1 MSGTAVGALLR
12 EAAGALSAGGNDNP
26 RFEAEQLLMK
36 LCGVTRNDMLMYPGL
51 PVTEE
56 QTERV
61 RQSVARRLS
70 GEPLQYILGEW
81 EFYGLPFFVGEG
93 VLIPRQDTEAIA
105 ELAAGFARERA
116 YDGFLAADLCAGSGC
131 IGITL
136 AKLADVPVKLVE
148 LSDRALEYLKR
159 NIALNGAEALCEAV
173 RGDVL
178 DEATAEGMP
187 RFDLIVTNPPYLT
200 AQDMRE
206 LQTEVSHEPETALFG
221 GEDGLDYY
229 RRMIPLWRRK
239 LKPGGMLAAEIG
251 MGQEADVARIFEDC
265 GITARSEKDMCGVIR
280 VIYGKDN
287 GGKENGR

>member
-56 QTERV
+56 QAERV
-61 RQSVARRLS
+61 R
-70 GEPLQYILGEW
+70 
-81 EFYGLPFFVGEG
+81 PFFVGEG
-93 VLIPRQDTEAIA
+93 VLIPRQDTETIA

-159 NIALNGAEALCEAV
+159 NIRLNGAEALCEAV

-187 RFDLIVTNPPYLT
+187 QFDLIVTNPPYLT

-265 GITARSEKDMCGVIR
+265 GITAHSEKDMCGVIR
-280 VIYGKDN
+280 VIYGN
-287 GGKENGR
+287 IRNR